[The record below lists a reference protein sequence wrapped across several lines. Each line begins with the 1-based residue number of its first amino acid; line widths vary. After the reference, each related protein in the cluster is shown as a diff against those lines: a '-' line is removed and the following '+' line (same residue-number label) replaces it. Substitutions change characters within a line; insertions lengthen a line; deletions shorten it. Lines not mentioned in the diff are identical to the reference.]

1 MLYRESQRGR
11 RFVPPAGA
19 DFNRASGGMR
29 RMHDKNNNSHPRSEV
44 RKHMGSRAHVPAGN
58 SLSVGHT
65 PHSLT
70 ALERSC
76 AAKCGGAASREPA

>member
-58 SLSVGHT
+58 SLTDGH
-65 PHSLT
+65 PRHSLT
-70 ALERSC
+70 TLEQSRTANY
-76 AAKCGGAASREPA
+76 AAAASREPA